1 MCLMMRDMR
10 QAFVHSNVQH
20 DLSRGMASRII
31 WYRVVLIHKNALQLA
46 LLSWK
51 IGIILEIIL

>member
-1 MCLMMRDMR
+1 MMRDMR